1 MQQIH
6 TLTLQIMSPFLYLK
20 HLIHIQARNTFAH
33 LTRMQKKSPILN
45 IESAMIIK
53 SAPGN
58 RIGS

>member
-1 MQQIH
+1 
-6 TLTLQIMSPFLYLK
+6 MSPFLYLK